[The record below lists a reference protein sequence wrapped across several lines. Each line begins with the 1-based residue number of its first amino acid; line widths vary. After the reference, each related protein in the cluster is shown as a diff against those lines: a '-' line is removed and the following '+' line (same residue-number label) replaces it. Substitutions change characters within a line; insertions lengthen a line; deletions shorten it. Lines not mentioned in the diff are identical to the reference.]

1 MVEGFNE
8 IIFTA
13 ISTTFK
19 IKRITGNDNCL
30 LDNVSVKEVLDAD
43 FQFTRNSSATRVNS
57 QGLIEDMQIL
67 SGDLVSNGDF
77 SQEGSE
83 LVTNG
88 DFATDSNWTKGT
100 GWSIANGLAI
110 CDGTQVGNTNIYQS
124 ISLVVGKSYKVTYEL
139 SNVTFGSAKIVFGDT
154 GGTLRSSSGIF
165 TEYYTF
171 VSGSNFY
178 IQGNSTF
185 NGSIDNVSVKE
196 VGQDWTLVNNT
207 GTSSEIIN
215 GYARIK
221 TDGAYTQ
228 IDQSSVTTS
237 AKSYKLQYTILESD
251 GGNLGF
257 VIEGNQTGIIP
268 TTIGTH
274 IYHFVAHS
282 TSIVFKRRSGALDVK
297 ISNIS
302 VIEITEDTNLPRI
315 DYTGGVGHWLFE
327 PQSTNLIPYSEGFT
341 EYSITANLDT
351 PTIVSVKNPSG
362 VNSAGLL
369 NINNG
374 VSASKFIYL
383 AISTPSSIHTQSI
396 FVKYVDRQWVQLL
409 SGGTSHYAN
418 FDIQNGVV
426 GNTSACSSTIED
438 YGNGWYR
445 CTTTLDS
452 AATPTNL
459 AISVIDDNTATRL
472 TASTGTGSYYLFG
485 SQVEQGS
492 YATSYIPTN
501 GSGVTRLADA
511 AFGAGSS
518 DLINST
524 EGVLYAE
531 IATLSQTGT
540 FRQINLSNGT
550 ASSRIYISKRAEN
563 NNIEFRMDNPLGS
576 LNFSFPL
583 DTTSNFVKVA
593 FRYGVNN
600 FAVFINGVSKNVSPT
615 GNTFSTGTLNNLE
628 FSSPLNQPFY
638 GKAKCVAVFKEALNN
653 DELECLTGEGY
664 ETFNALALANNY
676 TII

>member
-1 MVEGFNE
+1 MAVNPSIQLGTSGNW
-8 IIFTA
+8 A
-13 ISTTFK
+13 IKEDNLLAYKQLGNKFFDREFDFSRGTRATFV
-19 IKRITGNDNCL
+19 G
-30 LDNVSVKEVLDAD
+30 
-43 FQFTRNSSATRVNS
+43 RN
-57 QGLIEDMQIL
+57 GLIQE
-67 SGDLVSNGDF
+67 SGLTSAELVTNGDF
-77 SQEGSE
+77 SQEGPE
-83 LVTNG
+83 LLTQPVNLVTDFNNNG
-88 DFATDSNWTKGT
+88 GGVIVDADTFETFG
-100 GWSIANGLAI
+100 GGL
-110 CDGTQVGNTNIYQS
+110 DGIKKIFLT
-124 ISLVVGKSYKVTYEL
+124 VGKSYKLVIEGNT
-139 SNVTFGSAKIVFGDT
+139 T
-154 GGTLRSSSGIF
+154 SSGFSI
-165 TEYYTF
+165 
-171 VSGSNFY
+171 GSL
-178 IQGNSTF
+178 GNSGNEYGVGFGTHYF
-185 NGSIDNVSVKE
+185 ECINSGLWIRQNTSGITNITSFSVKE

-501 GSGVTRLADA
+501 GNTVTRLADA